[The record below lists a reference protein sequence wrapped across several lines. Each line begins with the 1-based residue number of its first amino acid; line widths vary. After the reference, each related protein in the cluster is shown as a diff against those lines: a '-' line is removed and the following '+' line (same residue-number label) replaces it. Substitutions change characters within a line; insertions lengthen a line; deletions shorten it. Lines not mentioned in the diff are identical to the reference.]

1 MNADKIKKIFT
12 EEVNSLIDA
21 VKNGNNPYH
30 TFSLSTIKN
39 DFPESRTIVLRKFIS
54 EPFKIF
60 FNADYRS
67 EKVAQLIENH
77 NCTALFYD
85 KDRRVQVRCKC
96 IAKIHYNN
104 DLSKKIWDDT
114 ALQSRKCYM
123 GSFPPSQALQSWDPN
138 IPKEYFKTDPE
149 KKDSEKGY
157 ANFTHIELEIMEID
171 VLQLHHDG
179 HIRFKVEHGNKYTYL
194 AP

>member
-1 MNADKIKKIFT
+1 MKMNKIKKIFQ
-12 EEVNSLIDA
+12 EEVACLIDA

-30 TFSLSTIKN
+30 TFSLSTINN
-39 DFPESRTIVLRKFIS
+39 DYPESRTIVLRKFIL

-67 EKVAQLIENH
+67 QKVTQLRDSH
-77 NCTALFYD
+77 NCTALFYN

-96 IAKIHYNN
+96 IAKIHHNN
-104 DLSKKIWDDT
+104 ALSKKVWDNT

-123 GSFPPSQALQSWDPN
+123 GEFPPSQELQSWNPN
-138 IPKEYFKTDPE
+138 IPKEYLKTDPE

-157 ANFTHIELEIMEID
+157 INFTHIELEIMEID

-179 HIRFKVEHGNKYTYL
+179 HIRFKVDNSNKYSYL

>member
-1 MNADKIKKIFT
+1 MDKIKKIFD
-12 EEVNSLIDA
+12 EEINYLIDA
-21 VKNGNNPYH
+21 IKNSNNPYH
-30 TFSLSTIKN
+30 TFALSTIKN
-39 DFPESRTIVLRKFIS
+39 DFPELRTIVLRKLTS

-67 EKVAQLIENH
+67 QKVSQLIENH

-85 KDRRVQVRCKC
+85 KNRRVQVRCKC

-104 DLSKKIWDDT
+104 DLAKRVWNNT

-123 GSFPPSQALQSWDPN
+123 GEFAPSQMLQSWNPN
-138 IPKEYFKTDPE
+138 IPEKYLKTDPE
-149 KKDSEKGY
+149 KRDSEKGY
-157 ANFTHIELEIMEID
+157 ANFTHIELEIIETD

-179 HIRFKVEHGNKYTYL
+179 HIRFKVDHHNKYSYL